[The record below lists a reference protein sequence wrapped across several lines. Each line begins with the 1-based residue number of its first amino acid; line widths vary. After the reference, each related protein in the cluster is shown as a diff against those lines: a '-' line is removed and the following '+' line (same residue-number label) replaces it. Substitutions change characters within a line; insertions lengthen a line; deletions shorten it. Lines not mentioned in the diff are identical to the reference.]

1 MAGSANLF
9 RSRGF
14 CQTRV
19 TWLTIVAAIREVRV
33 PFDPIIA
40 ETRFGMGL
48 SPRVAPPASVD
59 TMLAQLRGPDNA
71 AARFAIPLWA
81 DTYPSPRDYRDLAR
95 VRQAARGTDRE
106 EEVLEQQRAMRAAG
120 RDLRGATFGAH
131 LARAVSTG
139 DGMRER
145 LTRFWADHFT
155 VRAVTGVTRHLVS
168 PYVEEAIR
176 PHVMGR
182 FSDMLRAVTTH
193 PMMLVYLDQHL
204 SMGPNSRTA
213 QRRNRGLNEN
223 LARELLE
230 LHTLGVGASYDQ
242 TDVRELAELLTGLS
256 YSPKNGFAFLRN
268 IAEPGPEVVLGQ
280 TYGGD
285 VPRLADILAA
295 LDDLAAHLDTA
306 RHIGRKLAVHF
317 VADDPPASLVDELAG
332 VFADTGGDLGAVV
345 AAMLRHPA
353 AWDVTKSKV
362 KPPFGFVASAV
373 RALDI
378 DADTLAAMT
387 FNEGRAA
394 FGRHLAVMGQP
405 WEEPVGPDGWPEDG
419 AAWITP
425 QGMAGRITW
434 SMIIPQRLREDLPD
448 PRDFVLTALGPNADP
463 AVVFA
468 AGAAEDRADGVG
480 LVLASAAFQR
490 R

>member
-1 MAGSANLF
+1 M
-9 RSRGF
+9 
-14 CQTRV
+14 
-19 TWLTIVAAIREVRV
+19 

-40 ETRFGMGL
+40 EIRFGMGL
-48 SPRVAPPASVD
+48 SPRIAPPQSVD
-59 TMLAQLRGPDNA
+59 AMLVQLRGPDNA
-71 AARFAIPLWA
+71 AARYGIPLWA

-106 EEVLEQQRAMRAAG
+106 EEVLEQQREMRAAG

-131 LARAVSTG
+131 LARAVMTR

-295 LDDLAAHLDTA
+295 LDDLAAHPDTA

-317 VADDPPASLVDELAG
+317 VADDPPASLVDELAA

-362 KPPFGFVASAV
+362 KPPYGFVASAV

-448 PRDFVLTALGPNADP
+448 PRDFVLTALGPAADP

>member
-1 MAGSANLF
+1 M
-9 RSRGF
+9 
-14 CQTRV
+14 
-19 TWLTIVAAIREVRV
+19 

-48 SPRVAPPASVD
+48 SPRIAPPASVD
-59 TMLAQLRGPDNA
+59 AMLAQLRGPDVA

-131 LARAVSTG
+131 LARGVSTG

-176 PHVMGR
+176 PHVMGN

-295 LDDLAAHLDTA
+295 LDDLAAHPDTA

-317 VADDPPASLVDELAG
+317 VADDPPASLVDELAA

-373 RALDI
+373 RSLDI

-448 PRDFVLTALGPNADP
+448 PRDFVLTALGPAADP

>member
-1 MAGSANLF
+1 LPDARAKRAYSGINK
-9 RSRGF
+9 GDP
-14 CQTRV
+14 
-19 TWLTIVAAIREVRV
+19 RV

-40 ETRFGMGL
+40 EIRFGMGL
-48 SPRVAPPASVD
+48 SPRIAPPVSQDA
-59 TMLAQLRGPDNA
+59 MLARLRGPDDA
-71 AARFAIPLWA
+71 AARFVIPLWA
-81 DTYPSPRDYRDLAR
+81 DTYPSPRDYRDLAQ
-95 VRQAARGTDRE
+95 VRRAARGTDRE
-106 EEVLEQQRAMRAAG
+106 AEVLDQQRAMRAAG
-120 RDLRGATFGAH
+120 RDMWGATFAAH
-131 LARAVSTG
+131 LARAATTS

-213 QRRNRGLNEN
+213 LRRNRGLNEN

-230 LHTLGVGASYDQ
+230 LHTLGVGASYTQ

-268 IAEPGPEVVLGQ
+268 IAEPGPEVVLGK

-285 VPRLADILAA
+285 VPRLDDILTA
-295 LDDLAAHLDTA
+295 LDDLAMHPDTA

-317 VADDPPASLVDELAG
+317 VADDPPVGLVDDLAA
-332 VFADTGGDLGAVV
+332 VFAETGGDLDAVV
-345 AAMLRHPA
+345 AVLLRHPA
-353 AWDVTKSKV
+353 AWDATRAKV

-378 DADTLAAMT
+378 DADALAAMS

-419 AAWITP
+419 PSWITP

-434 SMIIPQRLREDLPD
+434 SMIIPQRLRDDLPD
-448 PRDFVLTALGPNADP
+448 PRAFVVTALGPEADP

-468 AGAAEDRADGVG
+468 AGAAEDRAAGVG